1 MSADATDLQPL
12 RAALR
17 AVHDPATDR
26 EITAG
31 QLTDLRIDGD
41 RVIVAVDLISPGFPL
56 AGELDQRIRA
66 ALAPLVAGREVVI
79 EHGLRVPSK
88 PARQDLN
95 RLPTVRNIIAV
106 AAGKGGV
113 GKSTVTVNTAVALR
127 RLGARV
133 GILDA
138 DIYGPSV
145 PKMLGR
151 ATTETSTTADGNR
164 IAPAIYNTVGAG
176 EIAVMS
182 VDYFV
187 EPGQAVVWRGPM
199 IHKLLKQFLE
209 DVAWGDLD
217 YLIVDLPPGT
227 GDAQLSL
234 AQLIPITGAVIVT
247 TPQEVA
253 LIDVRRA
260 VSMFHKLEVPILGVV
275 ENMSHYV
282 CPTCGHHD
290 AIFASGGGVSL
301 AREIDAPL
309 LGQVPI
315 DAKISYGGE
324 AGLPVVAAAPGSPQ
338 AAALTEIAAN
348 AAMAVSRLSATGPKR
363 SSLLRTV
370 T

>member
-1 MSADATDLQPL
+1 MTIDADKV
-12 RAALR
+12 REALKSVR
-17 AVHDPATDR
+17 DPATGR
-26 EITAG
+26 PIAAG
-31 QLTDLRIDGD
+31 QLTEVEVQGD
-41 RVIVAVDLISPGFPL
+41 RVRLAVDLISPGFPHKDAL
-56 AGELDQRIRA
+56 EAAIRG
-66 ALAPLVAGREVVI
+66 ALAPLGGDVAI
-79 EHGLRVPSK
+79 DFGLRVPTK

-95 RLPTVRNIIAV
+95 RLPTVKNIIAV

-113 GKSTVTVNTAVALR
+113 GKSTVSVNMATALQ
-127 RLGARV
+127 RLGAKV

-145 PKMLGR
+145 PKMLGAAER
-151 ATTETSTTADGNR
+151 ETTTTADGKR
-164 IAPAIYNTVGAG
+164 ISPAIYRGIT
-176 EIAVMS
+176 VMS

-260 VSMFHKLEVPILGVV
+260 VSMLHKLEVPILGVV
-275 ENMSHYV
+275 ENMSYYA
-282 CPTCGHHD
+282 CPACGHHD
-290 AIFASGGGVSL
+290 HIFSSGGGKAL
-301 AREIDAPL
+301 AAELGAEL

-315 DAKISYGGE
+315 DHRIAYGGE
-324 AGLPVVAAAPGSPQ
+324 SGVPVVEGAPGSPQ
-338 AAALTEIAAN
+338 AAALTEVATRAAL
-348 AAMAVSRLSATGPKR
+348 AVSVLSATGPKR

>member
-1 MSADATDLQPL
+1 MTIEPDVIKRALSQVLDPATGRSITTGQ
-12 RAALR
+12 LR
-17 AVHDPATDR
+17 AV
-26 EITAG
+26 E
-31 QLTDLRIDGD
+31 IDGD
-41 RVIVAVDLISPGFPL
+41 RVELAIDLISPGYPL
-56 AGELDQRIRA
+56 LDELEAAVRG
-66 ALAPLVAGREVVI
+66 ALAELPGVGSVAI
-79 EHGLRVPSK
+79 NYGLKVPSK

-95 RLPTVRNIIAV
+95 RLPTVKNIIAI

-113 GKSTVTVNTAVALR
+113 GKSTISVNTAMALHR
-127 RLGARV
+127 MGAKV

-145 PKMLGR
+145 PKMLGKPER
-151 ATTETSTTADGNR
+151 ETSTTADGKR
-164 IAPAIYNTVGAG
+164 ISPANYRGIT
-176 EIAVMS
+176 VMS

-187 EPGQAVVWRGPM
+187 APGQAVVWRGPM

-209 DVAWGDLD
+209 DVAWGELD

-260 VSMFHKLEVPILGVV
+260 VSMFNKLEVPILGVV

-282 CPTCGHHD
+282 CPACGHHD
-290 AIFASGGGVSL
+290 NIFASGGGSAL
-301 AREIDAPL
+301 AEEIEAEL
-309 LGQVPI
+309 LGSVPI
-315 DAKISYGGE
+315 DNRISYGGE
-324 AGLPVVAAAPGSPQ
+324 VGVPVVEGAPDS
-338 AAALTEIAAN
+338 AYAEALTSIAAG
-348 AAMAVSRLSATGPKR
+348 AAMAVSILSGTGPKR
-363 SSLLRTV
+363 SSLLRTI

>member
-1 MSADATDLQPL
+1 MSSHSEAI

-17 AVHDPATDR
+17 GVTDPATGR
-26 EITAG
+26 SITAG
-31 QLTDLRIDGD
+31 QLTTIDGEGD
-41 RVIVAVDLISPGFPL
+41 ALRLGVDLISPGYPRRD
-56 AGELDQRIRA
+56 ELEAAIRG
-66 ALAPLVAGREVVI
+66 ALAAVPGVDADAAVI
-79 EHGLRVPSK
+79 DFGLKVPSK

-95 RLPTVRNIIAV
+95 RLPTVKNIIAV

-113 GKSTVTVNTAVALR
+113 GKSTISVNTAMALR
-127 RLGARV
+127 QLGASV

-145 PKMLGR
+145 PKMLGKPER
-151 ATTETSTTADGNR
+151 ETATTADGKR
-164 IAPAIYNTVGAG
+164 IAPAVYRGLP
-176 EIAVMS
+176 VMS

-260 VSMFHKLEVPILGVV
+260 VSMFHKLEVPLLGVV
-275 ENMSHYV
+275 ENMSYYV
-282 CPTCGHHD
+282 CPACGHHD
-290 AIFASGGGVSL
+290 NIFAAGGGRSL
-301 AREIDAPL
+301 AKEIDAEL
-309 LGQVPI
+309 LGEVPI
-315 DAKISYGGE
+315 DNRISYGAEVGV
-324 AGLPVVAAAPGSPQ
+324 PVVEGAPDSEY
-338 AAALTEIAAN
+338 AAALRAIAAR
-348 AAMAVSRLSATGPKR
+348 AALAVSTLSATGPKR
-363 SSLLRTV
+363 SSLLRTLS
-370 T
+370 

>member
-1 MSADATDLQPL
+1 MSTSESDAIDLQPL

-17 AVHDPATDR
+17 AVRDPATER

-31 QLTDLRIDGD
+31 QLTDLRAEGG

-56 AGELDQRIRA
+56 ADALDEEIRA
-66 ALAPLVAGREVVI
+66 ALAPHVGGREVVI
-79 EHGLRVPSK
+79 EHGLRVPQK
-88 PARQDLN
+88 PARQDLG
-95 RLPTVRNIIAV
+95 RLPTVKNIIAV

-113 GKSTVTVNTAVALR
+113 GKSTITVNTAVALR

-133 GILDA
+133 AVLDA

-151 ATTETSTTADGNR
+151 PSVETSTTADGNR
-164 IAPAIYNTVGAG
+164 IAPAIYG

-209 DVAWGDLD
+209 DVAWGEID

-260 VSMFHKLEVPILGVV
+260 ISMFHKLEVPILGVV

-282 CPTCGHHD
+282 CPACGHHD

-301 AREIDAPL
+301 AREVGVPL

-315 DAKISYGGE
+315 DNKISYGGE
-324 AGLPVVAAAPGSPQ
+324 SGVPVVDAAPDSPQ
-338 AAALTEIAAN
+338 AKALLEVAAH

>member
-1 MSADATDLQPL
+1 MTIERDAIQ
-12 RAALR
+12 RALGK
-17 AVHDPATDR
+17 VEDPATGR
-26 EITAG
+26 ALTAG
-31 QLTDLRIDGD
+31 QLTGVEIDGGG
-41 RVIVAVDLISPGFPL
+41 VKLAVDLISPGYPRRE
-56 AGELDQRIRA
+56 ELEAAIRG
-66 ALAPLVAGREVVI
+66 ALTGVPGVSEVTI
-79 EHGLRVPSK
+79 DYGLKVPTK

-95 RLPTVRNIIAV
+95 RLPTVKNIIAV

-113 GKSTVTVNTAVALR
+113 GKSTISVNTAMALH
-127 RLGARV
+127 RLGAKV

-145 PKMLGR
+145 PKMLGKAER
-151 ATTETSTTADGNR
+151 ETSTTADGKR
-164 IAPAIYNTVGAG
+164 IAPAIYRGIT
-176 EIAVMS
+176 VMS
-182 VDYFV
+182 VAYFV

-260 VSMFHKLEVPILGVV
+260 VSMFNKLEVPLLGVV
-275 ENMSHYV
+275 ENMSYYA
-282 CPTCGHHD
+282 CPACGHHD
-290 AIFASGGGVSL
+290 NIFSSGGGTSL
-301 AREIDAPL
+301 AKELETEL

-315 DAKISYGGE
+315 DNRISYGAEVGV
-324 AGLPVVAAAPGSPQ
+324 PVVEGAPDSEYAG
-338 AAALTEIAAN
+338 ALSSIASK
-348 AAMAVSRLSATGPKR
+348 AAMAVSTLSATGPKR
-363 SSLLRTV
+363 SSMLRTLS
-370 T
+370 